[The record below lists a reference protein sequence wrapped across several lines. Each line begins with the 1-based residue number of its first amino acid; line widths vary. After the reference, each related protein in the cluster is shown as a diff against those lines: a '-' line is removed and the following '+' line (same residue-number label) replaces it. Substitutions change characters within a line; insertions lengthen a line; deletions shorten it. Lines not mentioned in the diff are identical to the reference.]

1 MNYNDWKNRH
11 QNGTIREY
19 AAERHEN
26 DEQIDLSGADLRE
39 ANLSG
44 ADLIEAN
51 LSGVNLR
58 WANLSGADLSGA
70 DLSGADLIEANLSG
84 ADLREANLRGA
95 DLIEANLSGADLS
108 GVNLRGAN
116 LRGADLRGADLR
128 GADLSGADMR
138 WADLSGADGP
148 FTLGAFGR
156 HGGIAVGGYIT
167 IGCERHTYDE
177 WLERYEE
184 IGKRHNYTT
193 DEIADYGA
201 WIHLAVTRQRRIE
214 DTP

>member
-26 DEQIDLSGADLRE
+26 DEQIDLSGADL
-39 ANLSG
+39 SG
-44 ADLIEAN
+44 ADM
-51 LSGVNLR
+51 S
-58 WANLSGADLSGA
+58 
-70 DLSGADLIEANLSG
+70 
-84 ADLREANLRGA
+84 
-95 DLIEANLSGADLS
+95 
-108 GVNLRGAN
+108 GAN
-116 LRGADLRGADLR
+116 LRGADLRGAD
-128 GADLSGADMR
+128 MR
-138 WADLSGADGP
+138 WADGP

-201 WIHLAVTRQRRIE
+201 WIQLAVARQQRIE
-214 DTP
+214 GTTD

>member
-26 DEQIDLSGADLRE
+26 DEQIDLSG
-39 ANLSG
+39 
-44 ADLIEAN
+44 
-51 LSGVNLR
+51 VNLR
-58 WANLSGADLSGA
+58 WA
-70 DLSGADLIEANLSG
+70 DLIE
-84 ADLREANLRGA
+84 
-95 DLIEANLSGADLS
+95 
-108 GVNLRGAN
+108 AN
-116 LRGADLRGADLR
+116 LRGADLRGAD
-128 GADLSGADMR
+128 MR
-138 WADLSGADGP
+138 WADGP

>member
-1 MNYNDWKNRH
+1 MNYNDWKNSH

-26 DEQIDLSGADLRE
+26 DEQIDLSE
-39 ANLSG
+39 
-44 ADLIEAN
+44 
-51 LSGVNLR
+51 
-58 WANLSGADLSGA
+58 ADLSGA
-70 DLSGADLIEANLSG
+70 DLSGADLSV
-84 ADLREANLRGA
+84 ADLRWA
-95 DLIEANLSGADLS
+95 DLSHADLRWADLSHADLS
-108 GVNLRGAN
+108 G
-116 LRGADLRGADLR
+116 
-128 GADLSGADMR
+128 
-138 WADLSGADGP
+138 ADLSGADGP

-184 IGKRHNYTT
+184 IGKKHNYTN

-201 WIHLAVTRQRRIE
+201 WIQLAVARQQRIE
-214 DTP
+214 GTTD

>member
-1 MNYNDWKNRH
+1 MNYNDWKNSH

-26 DEQIDLSGADLRE
+26 DEQIDLSGADLSE
-39 ANLSG
+39 ANLSWAG
-44 ADLIEAN
+44 LIGAN
-51 LSGVNLR
+51 LS
-58 WANLSGADLSGA
+58 
-70 DLSGADLIEANLSG
+70 EANLSG
-84 ADLREANLRGA
+84 ADLRGA
-95 DLIEANLSGADLS
+95 DLREADLREADLREAGLIGANLSEANLSW
-108 GVNLRGAN
+108 
-116 LRGADLRGADLR
+116 ADLR
-128 GADLSGADMR
+128 GADLSGADLR
-138 WADLSGADGP
+138 GADGP

-214 DTP
+214 GTTT

>member
-1 MNYNDWKNRH
+1 MNYNDWKNSH

-26 DEQIDLSGADLRE
+26 DEQIDLRG
-39 ANLSG
+39 ANLRG
-44 ADLIEAN
+44 A
-51 LSGVNLR
+51 NLR
-58 WANLSGADLSGA
+58 WAVLRWADLSGA
-70 DLSGADLIEANLSG
+70 DL
-84 ADLREANLRGA
+84 
-95 DLIEANLSGADLS
+95 
-108 GVNLRGAN
+108 
-116 LRGADLRGADLR
+116 
-128 GADLSGADMR
+128 R
-138 WADLSGADGP
+138 WADGP

-184 IGKRHNYTT
+184 IGKKHNYTN

-201 WIHLAVTRQRRIE
+201 WIQLAVARQQRIE
-214 DTP
+214 GTTD

>member
-1 MNYNDWKNRH
+1 MDYNDWKNSYP
-11 QNGTIREY
+11 NGTIREY

-26 DEQIDLSGADLRE
+26 DEQIDL
-39 ANLSG
+39 
-44 ADLIEAN
+44 
-51 LSGVNLR
+51 
-58 WANLSGADLSGA
+58 
-70 DLSGADLIEANLSG
+70 
-84 ADLREANLRGA
+84 
-95 DLIEANLSGADLS
+95 
-108 GVNLRGAN
+108 
-116 LRGADLRGADLR
+116 R
-128 GADLSGADMR
+128 GADLSHADLSHTDLSHADLR
-138 WADLSGADGP
+138 WADLSHAALSHAALRWADLRWADLSHADLSHADMRWADGP

-201 WIHLAVTRQRRIE
+201 WIQLAVARQQRIE
-214 DTP
+214 GTTD

>member
-1 MNYNDWKNRH
+1 MNYNDWKNSH

-39 ANLSG
+39 ADLS
-44 ADLIEAN
+44 
-51 LSGVNLR
+51 
-58 WANLSGADLSGA
+58 WANLS
-70 DLSGADLIEANLSG
+70 E
-84 ADLREANLRGA
+84 ADLR
-95 DLIEANLSGADLS
+95 
-108 GVNLRGAN
+108 
-116 LRGADLRGADLR
+116 
-128 GADLSGADMR
+128 
-138 WADLSGADGP
+138 GADGP

-214 DTP
+214 GTTT

>member
-26 DEQIDLSGADLRE
+26 DEQIDLSGADL
-39 ANLSG
+39 
-44 ADLIEAN
+44 
-51 LSGVNLR
+51 
-58 WANLSGADLSGA
+58 SGADLSGA
-70 DLSGADLIEANLSG
+70 DMS
-84 ADLREANLRGA
+84 
-95 DLIEANLSGADLS
+95 
-108 GVNLRGAN
+108 GAN
-116 LRGADLRGADLR
+116 LRGADLR
-128 GADLSGADMR
+128 
-138 WADLSGADGP
+138 GADGP

>member
-1 MNYNDWKNRH
+1 MDYNDWKNSYP
-11 QNGTIREY
+11 NGTIREY

-26 DEQIDLSGADLRE
+26 DEQIDLSEADLSW
-39 ANLSG
+39 ADLSWADLSG
-44 ADLIEAN
+44 ANLRGAN
-51 LSGVNLR
+51 LR
-58 WANLSGADLSGA
+58 RADLSGA
-70 DLSGADLIEANLSG
+70 DL
-84 ADLREANLRGA
+84 
-95 DLIEANLSGADLS
+95 
-108 GVNLRGAN
+108 
-116 LRGADLRGADLR
+116 
-128 GADLSGADMR
+128 R
-138 WADLSGADGP
+138 WADGP

>member
-1 MNYNDWKNRH
+1 MNYNDWKIINS
-11 QNGTIREY
+11 NGTVHEY
-19 AAERHEN
+19 LAERHEN
-26 DEQIDLSGADLRE
+26 DEQIDLSGA
-39 ANLSG
+39 
-44 ADLIEAN
+44 
-51 LSGVNLR
+51 
-58 WANLSGADLSGA
+58 
-70 DLSGADLIEANLSG
+70 
-84 ADLREANLRGA
+84 
-95 DLIEANLSGADLS
+95 
-108 GVNLRGAN
+108 NLRGAN
-116 LRGADLRGADLR
+116 LRGANLRRADLRWADLRWADLSNADLSHAALRGANLR
-128 GADLSGADMR
+128 GANLRRADLSGADLR
-138 WADLSGADGP
+138 WADGP

-184 IGKRHNYTT
+184 IGKKHNYTN

>member
-1 MNYNDWKNRH
+1 MNYNDWKNSH

-26 DEQIDLSGADLRE
+26 DEQIDLSEADLR
-39 ANLSG
+39 G
-44 ADLIEAN
+44 AI
-51 LSGVNLR
+51 LR
-58 WANLSGADLSGA
+58 GADLSGA
-70 DLSGADLIEANLSG
+70 
-84 ADLREANLRGA
+84 
-95 DLIEANLSGADLS
+95 
-108 GVNLRGAN
+108 NLRGAN
-116 LRGADLRGADLR
+116 LRRADLRGADLR
-128 GADLSGADMR
+128 
-138 WADLSGADGP
+138 WADGP

-184 IGKRHNYTT
+184 IGKRNNYTT

-214 DTP
+214 DTTT

>member
-26 DEQIDLSGADLRE
+26 DEQIDLSGADL
-39 ANLSG
+39 
-44 ADLIEAN
+44 IE
-51 LSGVNLR
+51 
-58 WANLSGADLSGA
+58 ADLSGA
-70 DLSGADLIEANLSG
+70 DLSGA
-84 ADLREANLRGA
+84 NLR
-95 DLIEANLSGADLS
+95 
-108 GVNLRGAN
+108 
-116 LRGADLRGADLR
+116 
-128 GADLSGADMR
+128 
-138 WADLSGADGP
+138 GADGP

>member
-26 DEQIDLSGADLRE
+26 DEQIDLSGADLSGADLRGVNLRWANLRGVDLRWANLSGADMSGADLIE

-51 LSGVNLR
+51 LSG
-58 WANLSGADLSGA
+58 
-70 DLSGADLIEANLSG
+70 ADLIEAN
-84 ADLREANLRGA
+84 
-95 DLIEANLSGADLS
+95 
-108 GVNLRGAN
+108 
-116 LRGADLRGADLR
+116 LR

-138 WADLSGADGP
+138 WADGP

>member
-1 MNYNDWKNRH
+1 MNYNDWKNSH

-39 ANLSG
+39 AGLIWANLSEADLSWANLSWADMRRADLSWANLSG
-44 ADLIEAN
+44 ADMRWAD
-51 LSGVNLR
+51 LS

-70 DLSGADLIEANLSG
+70 
-84 ADLREANLRGA
+84 
-95 DLIEANLSGADLS
+95 NLSGADLS
-108 GVNLRGAN
+108 GAN
-116 LRGADLRGADLR
+116 LSEADLR
-128 GADLSGADMR
+128 
-138 WADLSGADGP
+138 GADGP

-214 DTP
+214 GTTT

>member
-1 MNYNDWKNRH
+1 MNYNDWKNSYP
-11 QNGTIREY
+11 NGTIREY

-26 DEQIDLSGADLRE
+26 DEQIDLR
-39 ANLSG
+39 
-44 ADLIEAN
+44 
-51 LSGVNLR
+51 
-58 WANLSGADLSGA
+58 GADLSHA
-70 DLSGADLIEANLSG
+70 DLSH
-84 ADLREANLRGA
+84 
-95 DLIEANLSGADLS
+95 
-108 GVNLRGAN
+108 
-116 LRGADLRGADLR
+116 ADLRGADLR
-128 GADLSGADMR
+128 GADLIMADLR
-138 WADLSGADGP
+138 WADLSNADLSGADLRWADGP

-184 IGKRHNYTT
+184 IGKRNNYTT

-214 DTP
+214 DTTT

>member
-1 MNYNDWKNRH
+1 MNYNDWKNSH

-39 ANLSG
+39 AG
-44 ADLIEAN
+44 LIGAN
-51 LSGVNLR
+51 LRGANLR
-58 WANLSGADLSGA
+58 WADLR
-70 DLSGADLIEANLSG
+70 G
-84 ADLREANLRGA
+84 ADLREAG
-95 DLIEANLSGADLS
+95 LIWA
-108 GVNLRGAN
+108 NLRGAN
-116 LRGADLRGADLR
+116 LRGANLRGANLR
-128 GADLSGADMR
+128 G
-138 WADLSGADGP
+138 ADLSGADGP

-156 HGGIAVGGYIT
+156 HEGIAVGGYIA

-214 DTP
+214 GTTT

>member
-1 MNYNDWKNRH
+1 MNYNDWKNSH

-26 DEQIDLSGADLRE
+26 DEQIDLSGADL
-39 ANLSG
+39 
-44 ADLIEAN
+44 
-51 LSGVNLR
+51 
-58 WANLSGADLSGA
+58 SGADLSGA
-70 DLSGADLIEANLSG
+70 DL
-84 ADLREANLRGA
+84 R
-95 DLIEANLSGADLS
+95 
-108 GVNLRGAN
+108 
-116 LRGADLRGADLR
+116 
-128 GADLSGADMR
+128 GADMR
-138 WADLSGADGP
+138 WADGP

-214 DTP
+214 GTTT

>member
-51 LSGVNLR
+51 LSG
-58 WANLSGADLSGA
+58 
-70 DLSGADLIEANLSG
+70 

-95 DLIEANLSGADLS
+95 DLIEANLSGADLSGVNLRGANLRGADLS

>member
-1 MNYNDWKNRH
+1 MNYNDWKNSH

-26 DEQIDLSGADLRE
+26 DEQIDLR
-39 ANLSG
+39 
-44 ADLIEAN
+44 
-51 LSGVNLR
+51 
-58 WANLSGADLSGA
+58 GA
-70 DLSGADLIEANLSG
+70 DLSGADLIWANLSG
-84 ADLREANLRGA
+84 ADLIGANLSEANLSWADLRGA
-95 DLIEANLSGADLS
+95 DLIWA
-108 GVNLRGAN
+108 NLRGAN
-116 LRGADLRGADLR
+116 LRGADLRGADLS
-128 GADLSGADMR
+128 GANLSGADLR
-138 WADLSGADGP
+138 GAVGP

-214 DTP
+214 GTTT